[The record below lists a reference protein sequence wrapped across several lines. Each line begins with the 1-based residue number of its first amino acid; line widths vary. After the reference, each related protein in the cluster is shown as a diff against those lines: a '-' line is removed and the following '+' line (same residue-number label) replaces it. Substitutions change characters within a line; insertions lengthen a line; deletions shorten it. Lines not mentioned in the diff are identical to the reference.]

1 MNKAELLNQI
11 KGGIIVSVQ
20 AEKTEP
26 LGKPDILAAMAK
38 TAVMGG
44 AVGIRAC
51 YGENIT
57 AIKKSVEVPV
67 IGISKDVYPDSDV
80 FITPTWGENK
90 AILDTNPD
98 ILALDATLRK
108 RPNREKLEDIVK
120 RIRNYSDI
128 LIMADCATF
137 ADAEN
142 AARLGFDFIGTT
154 LSGYTEET
162 KSGAIPYTPDFELIE
177 KIVKA
182 FGKDI
187 PIIAEGRIW
196 SPEDAKRVYDLGV
209 FSMVIG
215 SVITRPHHIT
225 KRFVDAVK

>member
-1 MNKAELLNQI
+1 MNKAQLLNQI
-11 KGGIIVSVQ
+11 KGGVIVSVQ

-26 LGKPDILAAMAK
+26 LGKSEIIAAMAK
-38 TAVMGG
+38 TVVMGG

-57 AIKKSVEVPV
+57 AIKKAVDVPV

-80 FITPTWGENK
+80 FITPTWEECRK
-90 AILDTNPD
+90 ILDTNPD

-108 RPNREKLEDIVK
+108 RPKGEKLDDIVNK
-120 RIRNYSDI
+120 IRDYSET

-142 AARLGFDFIGTT
+142 ASRLGFDFIGTT
-154 LSGYTEET
+154 LSGYTRET
-162 KSGAIPYTPDFELIE
+162 EARNIPYNPDFELIE
-177 KIVKA
+177 QIVKA
-182 FGKDI
+182 FGDDI

-196 SPEDAKRVYDLGV
+196 APEDAKRVYDLGV
-209 FSMVIG
+209 FSMVVG

-225 KRFVDAVK
+225 KRFVDALK